1 MAKVIKE
8 IKMMLTTCGLCQGDI
23 APPSRQFLPRF
34 RPRKTPKTSETKLE
48 LLSIEAP
55 SSTCLPGENGCDIST
70 TTKTTTRT
78 ESTTMATTTTKTT
91 PTLRNIVTHSKPRKI
106 PKTSKTKLELLSIEA
121 PSSTCLPGEKGC
133 DISTTTKTSTRM
145 EWMTMATTT
154 TKTTPT
160 LRDIV
165 THSKPTICLPGQ
177 PDCEQ
182 YKKCSVDKRSGR
194 SHCKA
199 SGREEVDI
207 ALFVRRHHMNVSEL
221 L

>member
-1 MAKVIKE
+1 MTKVIKE
-8 IKMMLTTCGLCQGDI
+8 IKMMLSTCGLCQGDI

-34 RPRKTPKTSETKLE
+34 RPRKIPKTSE
-48 LLSIEAP
+48 
-55 SSTCLPGENGCDIST
+55 
-70 TTKTTTRT
+70 
-78 ESTTMATTTTKTT
+78 
-91 PTLRNIVTHSKPRKI
+91 
-106 PKTSKTKLELLSIEA
+106 TKLELLSIEA

-133 DISTTTKTSTRM
+133 DISTTTETTTRTEST
-145 EWMTMATTT
+145 TMATTT

-182 YKKCSVDKRSGR
+182 YKTCSVDKRSRR
-194 SHCKA
+194 SHCKV
-199 SGREEVDI
+199 SGREEVVI
-207 ALFVRRHHMNVSEL
+207 ALFIRGHHMNASDL